1 MSSHIFDKLRTLK
14 VLVVPVGENSL
25 FDAHFD
31 LISSTKYVTKDEIQP
46 GVSSS
51 SSKISET
58 FKDFKWSE
66 GNAVFEYLRYDVAE
80 SSSAGSNGSNNPLSR
95 GDNDYI
101 EVSHCQQLV
110 MNLHVCITVNS

>member
-25 FDAHFD
+25 FDAHYE

-46 GVSSS
+46 GVSSN

-58 FKDFKWSE
+58 FKDFKWGE

-80 SSSAGSNGSNNPLSR
+80 STGNSSSNNPLSR

-101 EVSHCQQLV
+101 EVSYCQR
-110 MNLHVCITVNS
+110 